1 MNDLELIRL
10 KDEQRVWI
18 GHGTA
23 GAFLE
28 ELPFECHLNRGSYL
42 SVCHKER
49 RGAVFPNEIFAV
61 EGTLYYF
68 GQPPRPRQPVRSCR
82 LTWLGQGQADTP
94 RPQVYPQFGIATL
107 SALSSTLWLV
117 LANLRDLWL
126 QSKQESRPQRPVST
140 KLSTLVLVTLLSLPL
155 AAHAPG
161 PTLREQTDHMR
172 HLALHTEM
180 EIMRSET
187 DRQNI
192 ASIKENPAPLP
203 SLTDVPAPKTQEA
216 RPPSRPTSKSPSNSC
231 RLALAAAHM
240 LSEQSLYALRR
251 RCGHL
256 AQEQH
261 P

>member
-1 MNDLELIRL
+1 MTDLELIRL
-10 KDEQRVWI
+10 KDEQRVWM
-18 GHGTA
+18 GHGNA

-28 ELPFECHLNRGSYL
+28 ELPFECHLNRGGYL

-68 GQPPRPRQPVRSCR
+68 GQPPHPRQPVRSCR
-82 LTWLGQGQADTP
+82 LTWLGQGPADTP

-107 SALSSTLWLV
+107 SAISTTLWLV
-117 LANLRDLWL
+117 AAKLRDLWL
-126 QSKQESRPQRPVST
+126 QSKQDSQPQSPVST
-140 KLSTLVLVTLLSLPL
+140 KWSTLVLVTLLSLPL

-172 HLALHTEM
+172 RVALHNEL
-180 EIMRSET
+180 EIMRSEA
-187 DRQNI
+187 DRNYT
-192 ASIKENPAPLP
+192 ASLMESPAPLP
-203 SLTDVPAPKTQEA
+203 SLTDMPAPKAQEA
-216 RPPSRPTSKSPSNSC
+216 RPPSRPTSKNPSNSC

-256 AQEQH
+256 AREQH